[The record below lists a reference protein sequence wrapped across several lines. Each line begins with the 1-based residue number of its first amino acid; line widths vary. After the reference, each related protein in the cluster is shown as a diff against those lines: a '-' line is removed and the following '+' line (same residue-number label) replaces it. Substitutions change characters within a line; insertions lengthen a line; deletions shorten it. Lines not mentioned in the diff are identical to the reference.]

1 MRFEAGITRSS
12 IALLHKDTWPL
23 VAALRDIAKPI
34 AMRRPSDLV
43 SPTMREQAN
52 TLFAAVRR
60 ILAHEPFP
68 REMLM
73 LREVPDWAT
82 LLSKLELAMTGL
94 QAFRTRYCAW
104 DDDVGDVVWHDED
117 WLNFRVRKD
126 ESINE
131 DEELD
136 EF

>member
-23 VAALRDIAKPI
+23 VAALRDIARPI

-68 REMLM
+68 RDMLV
-73 LREVPDWAT
+73 LHEVPDWAT

-117 WLNFRVRKD
+117 WLNFRLRKD